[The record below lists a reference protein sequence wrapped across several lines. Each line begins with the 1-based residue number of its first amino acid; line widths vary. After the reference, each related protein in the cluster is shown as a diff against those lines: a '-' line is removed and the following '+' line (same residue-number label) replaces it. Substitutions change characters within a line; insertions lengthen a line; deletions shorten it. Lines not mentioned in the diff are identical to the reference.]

1 MSKKALDVQA
11 ITNELEGA
19 SLFFTK
25 PANSPT
31 SVSDTAYHSPPR
43 PVAQKTEPRVP
54 KTSETDQIQPTEIPE
69 VSKEKTNDRTT
80 EVSKERKT
88 DRSNGESN
96 VRTNERPVERPKK
109 RQTERHTFDI
119 YTDQLLALKEITL
132 SRERITG
139 EKVLIGDLAKEAMD
153 LLITKEKIK

>member
-1 MSKKALDVQA
+1 MSKKVLNVDA

-25 PANSPT
+25 QADSPT
-31 SVSDTAYHSPPR
+31 PVSDTTYHSPKQS
-43 PVAQKTEPRVP
+43 AAEKTEPIVP
-54 KTSETDQIQPTEIPE
+54 ITIETNQIQPTETPE
-69 VSKEKTNDRTT
+69 LSNEKANDRTI
-80 EVSKERKT
+80 EVPKERKT
-88 DRSNGESN
+88 ERSNGVSKD
-96 VRTNERPVERPKK
+96 RTNERTVERPKK